1 MPRSAALPVSPTS
14 RSRPA
19 RPIASVRP
27 WRGPQTGLRARVA
40 RLASGLLLASAC
52 GLASAF
58 GFDDVARLAAER
70 AARPFVPPPAPPNSD
85 WLARLSYDD
94 YRSIRFRPAE
104 AHGRRD
110 ALPFE
115 TQFFH
120 VGRGHQRVLRLFEV
134 RDGRPVPLTVPRA
147 AFDYGAL
154 ALPPK
159 PGPHAEVAGFRLH
172 HPINRP
178 DVMDEVIA
186 FLGASYF
193 RAVSAGVQYGL
204 SARGVVVDAVGGRG
218 EEFPAFDTFWFERP
232 APGAREIVFHAL
244 LDGPRVA
251 GAYRFTVRPGAETQ
265 VDVRARLH
273 LRAPVALLGV
283 APLTSMFLFGENQPR
298 ADDFRPEVHDSDGLQ
313 LHGGDGEW
321 VWRPLVN
328 PPGVFVSSFAMTAP
342 RGFGLMQRDRAF
354 HRYEDLEAH
363 YERRPSAWV
372 EPLPDEEGRPF
383 AAWAAGRVELLQFAA
398 PDETHDNIGAWWV
411 PERLPAPGEALDIGW
426 RIRWQGDAM
435 TLPPGARVV
444 QTRRGFGY
452 REGALPPDREQF
464 HIDFDGEALRRLAPG
479 TRVEAVVSASDPLLR
494 LKANAYPNTTAGGWR
509 LTLDVEGLD
518 AARPLELRA
527 FLRSPDATLTETWA
541 YALPA
546 GAVGRGR

>member
-1 MPRSAALPVSPTS
+1 MRLSLSSPS
-14 RSRPA
+14 CVV
-19 RPIASVRP
+19 I
-27 WRGPQTGLRARVA
+27 
-40 RLASGLLLASAC
+40 GLLLALSSTFA
-52 GLASAF
+52 AAF
-58 GFDDVARLAAER
+58 GFEDVSRLAAER
-70 AARPFVPPPAPPNSD
+70 AARPYAAPQAPPNSD
-85 WLARLSYDD
+85 WLSALTYDE
-94 YRSIRFRPAE
+94 YRSIRFRPAQ
-104 AHGRRD
+104 AQGR
-110 ALPFE
+110 AESLPFE
-115 TQFFH
+115 RQFFH
-120 VGRGHQRVLRLFEV
+120 VGRGHQRVLRLFEL
-134 RDGRPVPLTVPRA
+134 RDGQPVALNVPRA

-154 ALPPK
+154 NLPPK
-159 PGPHAEVAGFRLH
+159 PGPDAEVAGFRLH

-178 DVMDEVIA
+178 DVMDEVIV

-204 SARGVVVDAVGGRG
+204 SARGVVVDAVGGKA

-232 APGAREIVFHAL
+232 APGAREVVFHAL

-251 GAYRFTVRPGAETQ
+251 GAYRFTVTPGPETR
-265 VDVRARLH
+265 VDVRARLY
-273 LRAPVALLGV
+273 LRAPVALLGL

-313 LHGGDGEW
+313 MHSGSGEW
-321 VWRPLVN
+321 IWRPLIN
-328 PPGVFVSSFAMTAP
+328 PPGVFVSSFAMASP

-372 EPLPDEEGRPF
+372 EPLLDEQGQPF

-411 PERLPAPGEALDIGW
+411 PERLPAPGQPLDFGW

-435 TLPPGARVV
+435 TAPPGARVV

-452 REGALPPDREQF
+452 REGAIPADREQF
-464 HIDFDGEALRRLAPG
+464 HIDFDGDSLRRLPIGA
-479 TRVEAVVSASDPLLR
+479 RVDAVVSASDPAVR
-494 LKANAYPNTTAGGWR
+494 LKANVYPNTSAGGWR
-509 LTLDVEGLD
+509 LTLDLEGVD

-527 FLRSPDATLTETWA
+527 FLRTAEETLTETWA
-541 YALPA
+541 YALPV
-546 GAVGRGR
+546 GALARAR

>member
-1 MPRSAALPVSPTS
+1 MPSRLVSA
-14 RSRPA
+14 
-19 RPIASVRP
+19 
-27 WRGPQTGLRARVA
+27 
-40 RLASGLLLASAC
+40 LLAC
-52 GLASAF
+52 FVLCLALAGGGVQAF
-58 GFDDVARLAAER
+58 GFEEVSRLAEQR
-70 AARPFVPPPAPPNSD
+70 AAQPYRPPNPAPNSD
-85 WLARLSYDD
+85 WLAGLSYDD
-94 YRSIRFRPAE
+94 YRSIRFRPAQ
-104 AHGRRD
+104 AHGRPE
-110 ALPFE
+110 ALAFE

-120 VGRGHQRVLRLFEV
+120 VGRGHQRVLRLYEL
-134 RDGRPVPLTVPRA
+134 REGRVAPMSVARS

-159 PGPHAEVAGFRLH
+159 PGPNAEIAGFRLH

-193 RAVSAGVQYGL
+193 RAVSAGTQYGL

-232 APGAREIVFHAL
+232 APGALEVVFHAL
-244 LDGPRVA
+244 LDGPRVS
-251 GAYRFTVRPGAETQ
+251 GAYRFTVRPGRETQ
-265 VDVRARLH
+265 VDVRARLF
-273 LRAPVALLGV
+273 LRAPVALLGL

-313 LHGGDGEW
+313 VHSGTGEW
-321 VWRPLVN
+321 IWRPLLN
-328 PPGVFVSSFAMTAP
+328 PPGVFVSAFAMASP

-372 EPLPDEEGRPF
+372 EPLPDEQGRPF
-383 AAWAAGRVELLQFAA
+383 AAWASGRVELLQFAA
-398 PDETHDNIGAWWV
+398 PDETHDNVGAWWV
-411 PERLPAPGEALDIGW
+411 PDRLPAPGEPLDIGW

-435 TLPPGARVV
+435 TSPPGARVV

-452 REGALPPDREQF
+452 REGALPADAEQF
-464 HIDFDGEALRRLAPG
+464 HIDFDGDALRRLAPG
-479 TRVEAVVSASDPLLR
+479 TPVEAVVSASDAALR
-494 LKANAYPNTTAGGWR
+494 VRANAYPNPSTGGWR
-509 LTLDVEGLD
+509 LTLDLQGLD
-518 AARPLELRA
+518 RSRVLELRA

-546 GAVGRGR
+546 GALGRRP